1 MEVTRRAL
9 IGGAI
14 GAGALA
20 LSACSGANLTT
31 ESGTITSRHWP
42 GRKVNWRFAIQR
54 EGDSD
59 ARPTVVVLHGKG
71 GNADAAFDLGLQ
83 DHLNDNRLS
92 LASIDGGNLYW
103 HRRRNGDDPG
113 AVVVDDL
120 LPMLPRRN
128 GNAGKIALLGWSMGG
143 YGALLLA
150 SELGPERVA
159 AVVAESAALWTAPGS
174 SAPGAFDDRED
185 FEAHDVFAPKR
196 LAVLSR
202 IPVRLDCGRDDP
214 FAAANRAFGRALP
227 SAELTIDA
235 GAHTTGYWR
244 DHASAQL
251 AWVRRQYGS

>member
-1 MEVTRRAL
+1 M
-9 IGGAI
+9 
-14 GAGALA
+14 
-20 LSACSGANLTT
+20 
-31 ESGTITSRHWP
+31 
-42 GRKVNWRFAIQR
+42 
-54 EGDSD
+54 
-59 ARPTVVVLHGKG
+59 VVLHGKG

-92 LASIDGGNLYW
+92 LASIDGSNLYW
-103 HRRRNGDDPG
+103 HRRRSGDDPG